1 MQGSG
6 LGQTLKYMAV
16 EQVKRSPRLWHYA
29 WRAAKRLPFLLPHEK
44 DYYGFRHFAGDRGRG
59 EGLAL
64 DIGANNG
71 ITALGLRAV
80 GLPHHILS
88 IEANPSH
95 EPELAR
101 TAARME
107 HFSYRI
113 VGAGDAHGTLTLHTP
128 VYKGIP
134 IHTMSSVELDYAK
147 NTVARDFP
155 RRVVD
160 KVVWREDV
168 VDLLPLDDLDL
179 APDLVKVD
187 VEGFDLHV
195 LRGMRR
201 TIATHKPV
209 LMVEYTPG
217 KLKDIQAMLAEF
229 GYRAF
234 MYHQDE
240 DTFEPAVDA
249 DLADVWRA
257 QGLQI
262 NLFFVPDGREQGLP
276 LR

>member
-155 RRVVD
+155 RRVV
-160 KVVWREDV
+160 
-168 VDLLPLDDLDL
+168 
-179 APDLVKVD
+179 
-187 VEGFDLHV
+187 
-195 LRGMRR
+195 
-201 TIATHKPV
+201 